1 MTDSVISLSD
11 EIGKLDNGQSYHYLV
26 FLIQAALN
34 MMSVTEP
41 LVTAEELWS
50 ISCFHWLHK
59 RSYRGTE
66 LLFRLSLLVYLDN
79 H

>member
-34 MMSVTEP
+34 MMSVREP

-50 ISCFHWLHK
+50 ISFHWLHK
-59 RSYRGTE
+59 RSYRSTE
-66 LLFRLSLLVYLDN
+66 LLFRFSLLV
-79 H
+79 